1 MKDNTIKS
9 SLKIASNILLF
20 ITLALMVITVWLENL
35 YLGIAT
41 VSISVLSILVS
52 IFSADELNV
61 KHFWKDLNIYF
72 FIVAI
77 VIGLS
82 MIIANK
88 ILFYIGIVLFVLVI
102 LLFLIP
108 MFVSE
113 KEENK
118 KNKK

>member
-9 SLKIASNILLF
+9 GLKIASNILLF

-82 MIIANK
+82 MIIGNK